1 MAQEEIQKPAAA
13 STTTTAPV
21 PAKEET
27 PVVPPVKEVSVP
39 VTTEKSVTAPAPESK
54 EENIVSEKEAP
65 VTVTEPEVTVEE
77 PEVPAEKAEEM
88 ATGKVIAHT
97 ESFKEEGYLASELTE
112 AEKNALAEFKEMV
125 REALN
130 KHEFTAPP
138 AEEEKVEEV
147 KTDEVAQTK
156 TEEKSAAPTAVET
169 KTEEKSAVTPP
180 EEIKPAAP
188 AAAETKKEETSAVSP
203 TEETKPAAPAAEEIT
218 KEEKPVAPTPV
229 ESKPAAPVV
238 TETKKEETPAP
249 VETKPAAPVV
259 AETTKQE
266 TPAPV
271 TTETKKDEKPAPV
284 ETKAAAPA
292 TTETKKE
299 EKPAPVETKP
309 AAPVTT
315 ETKKEEKPAPV
326 ETKQEEK
333 PVSVETKAAAP
344 VTIETKQEEKPVS
357 VETKAAAPVT
367 IETKQVEQPAP
378 PVETEPAVP
387 ITTEIK
393 KEEEKEELVTIEK
406 AFAAEQE
413 EATKTV
419 EAIEEESIVSITLP
433 ETAVSVEPEEVSIWG
448 IPLLE
453 DERSDVILL
462 KFLRARDF
470 KVKEAFT
477 MLKTRSNG
485 AKKTTS
491 TTSWQKI
498 SKGPSSRRWCSL
510 TELTS
515 KDTLF
520 SQTKRSST
528 SSSSGGFSSKRS
540 VRSLD
545 FSPEA
550 KSSFVFVSDFRN
562 APGLGKRSLWQFIR
576 RAVKQFEDNYPE
588 FVAKELFINVPWWY
602 IPYYKTFGNIIISPR
617 TRSKMV
623 LAGPSKTAETI
634 FKYVAPEV
642 VLVKYGGLSKE
653 SPFTVEDGVTEAVVK
668 SSAKHTIE
676 LPASEGSTL
685 SWELRVLG
693 ADVSYGAQFEPTSES
708 SYTVIVSKNRKVGLT
723 DEPVITDSFKAGE
736 PGKIVITIDNN
747 TFKKK
752 KVIYRFKTEA

>member
-1 MAQEEIQKPAAA
+1 MAQEEIQKPAA
-13 STTTTAPV
+13 STTTAPV

-27 PVVPPVKEVSVP
+27 PVVPPVKEVSAP
-39 VTTEKSVTAPAPESK
+39 VTTDKSVTAPAPESK

-65 VTVTEPEVTVEE
+65 VVVTKPEVTVEE
-77 PEVPAEKAEEM
+77 PEVPVEKVEEIV
-88 ATGKVIAHT
+88 TGKVIAHT

-138 AEEEKVEEV
+138 PTPAKEETAEEKKTEDTEEV
-147 KTDEVAQTK
+147 KTDEVAETK
-156 TEEKSAAPTAVET
+156 TEEKSAAPT
-169 KTEEKSAVTPP
+169 
-180 EEIKPAAP
+180 
-188 AAAETKKEETSAVSP
+188 AAETKKEETSAVSP

-259 AETTKQE
+259 AETKKQE

-309 AAPVTT
+309 AAPVETKPAAPVTT
-315 ETKKEEKPAPV
+315 ETKKEEEKAVTSAPV
-326 ETKQEEK
+326 ETK
-333 PVSVETKAAAP
+333 PATP
-344 VTIETKQEEKPVS
+344 VT
-357 VETKAAAPVT
+357 
-367 IETKQVEQPAP
+367 
-378 PVETEPAVP
+378 TEV
-387 ITTEIK
+387 
-393 KEEEKEELVTIEK
+393 VTIEK

-477 MLKTRSNG
+477 MLKNTVQWRKENNIDDLVAEDLQG
-485 AKKTTS
+485 AEFEKMVFTHGVDK
-491 TTSWQKI
+491 QGHVVI
-498 SKGPSSRRWCSL
+498 YSSYG
-510 TELTS
+510 EFQN
-515 KDTLF
+515 KEIF
-520 SQTKRSST
+520 SDKEKFNKFLKWRIQFQEKC
-528 SSSSGGFSSKRS
+528 

-588 FVAKELFINVPWWY
+588 FVAKEV
-602 IPYYKTFGNIIISPR
+602 KTSTF
-617 TRSKMV
+617 
-623 LAGPSKTAETI
+623 
-634 FKYVAPEV
+634 
-642 VLVKYGGLSKE
+642 
-653 SPFTVEDGVTEAVVK
+653 
-668 SSAKHTIE
+668 SS
-676 LPASEGSTL
+676 
-685 SWELRVLG
+685 
-693 ADVSYGAQFEPTSES
+693 
-708 SYTVIVSKNRKVGLT
+708 
-723 DEPVITDSFKAGE
+723 
-736 PGKIVITIDNN
+736 
-747 TFKKK
+747 
-752 KVIYRFKTEA
+752 

>member
-1 MAQEEIQKPAAA
+1 MAQEEIQKPAA
-13 STTTTAPV
+13 STTTAPV

-27 PVVPPVKEVSVP
+27 PVVPPVKEVSAP

-65 VTVTEPEVTVEE
+65 VVVTEPEVTVEE
-77 PEVPAEKAEEM
+77 PEVPVEKVEEIV
-88 ATGKVIAHT
+88 TGKVIAHT

-138 AEEEKVEEV
+138 PTPAKEETAEEKKTEDTEEV
-147 KTDEVAQTK
+147 KTDEVAETK
-156 TEEKSAAPTAVET
+156 TEEKSAAPT
-169 KTEEKSAVTPP
+169 
-180 EEIKPAAP
+180 
-188 AAAETKKEETSAVSP
+188 AAETKKEETSAVSP

-238 TETKKEETPAP
+238 TETKKEETPAL

-259 AETTKQE
+259 AETKKQE

-309 AAPVTT
+309 AAQVTA

-326 ETKQEEK
+326 ETK
-333 PVSVETKAAAP
+333 PAAP
-344 VTIETKQEEKPVS
+344 VTTET
-357 VETKAAAPVT
+357 
-367 IETKQVEQPAP
+367 
-378 PVETEPAVP
+378 
-387 ITTEIK
+387 K
-393 KEEEKEELVTIEK
+393 KEEEKAVTSAPVETKPATPVTTEVVTIEK

-477 MLKTRSNG
+477 MLKNTVQWRKENNIDDLVAEDLQG
-485 AKKTTS
+485 AEFEKMVFTHGVDK
-491 TTSWQKI
+491 QGHVVI
-498 SKGPSSRRWCSL
+498 YSSYG
-510 TELTS
+510 EFQN
-515 KDTLF
+515 KEIF
-520 SQTKRSST
+520 SDKEKFNKFLKWRIQFQEKC
-528 SSSSGGFSSKRS
+528 

-642 VLVKYGGLSKE
+642 VPVKYGGLSKE

-693 ADVSYGAQFEPTSES
+693 ADVSYGAQFEPTNEA
-708 SYTVIVSKNRKVGLT
+708 SYTVIVSKNRKIGLT

-747 TFKKK
+747 NTFKKK
-752 KVIYRFKTEA
+752 KVIYRFKTQA

>member
-1 MAQEEIQKPAAA
+1 
-13 STTTTAPV
+13 
-21 PAKEET
+21 
-27 PVVPPVKEVSVP
+27 
-39 VTTEKSVTAPAPESK
+39 
-54 EENIVSEKEAP
+54 
-65 VTVTEPEVTVEE
+65 
-77 PEVPAEKAEEM
+77 
-88 ATGKVIAHT
+88 
-97 ESFKEEGYLASELTE
+97 
-112 AEKNALAEFKEMV
+112 MV

-138 AEEEKVEEV
+138 PTPAKEETAEEKKTEDTEEV
-147 KTDEVAQTK
+147 KTDEVAETK
-156 TEEKSAAPTAVET
+156 TEEKSAAPT
-169 KTEEKSAVTPP
+169 
-180 EEIKPAAP
+180 
-188 AAAETKKEETSAVSP
+188 AETKKEETSAVSP

-259 AETTKQE
+259 AETKKQE

-309 AAPVTT
+309 AAPVETKPAAPVTT
-315 ETKKEEKPAPV
+315 ETKKEEEKAVTSAPV
-326 ETKQEEK
+326 ETK
-333 PVSVETKAAAP
+333 PATP
-344 VTIETKQEEKPVS
+344 VT
-357 VETKAAAPVT
+357 
-367 IETKQVEQPAP
+367 
-378 PVETEPAVP
+378 TEV
-387 ITTEIK
+387 
-393 KEEEKEELVTIEK
+393 VTIEK

-477 MLKTRSNG
+477 MLKNTVQWRKENNIDDLVAEDLQG
-485 AKKTTS
+485 AEFEKMVFTHGVDK
-491 TTSWQKI
+491 QGHVVI
-498 SKGPSSRRWCSL
+498 YSSYG
-510 TELTS
+510 EFQN
-515 KDTLF
+515 KEIF
-520 SQTKRSST
+520 SDKEKFNKFLKWRIQFQEKC
-528 SSSSGGFSSKRS
+528 

-642 VLVKYGGLSKE
+642 VPVKYGGLSKE

-693 ADVSYGAQFEPTSES
+693 ADVSYGAQFEPTNEA
-708 SYTVIVSKNRKVGLT
+708 SYTVIVSKNRKIGLT

-747 TFKKK
+747 NTFKKK
-752 KVIYRFKTEA
+752 KVIYRFKTQA

>member
-1 MAQEEIQKPAAA
+1 
-13 STTTTAPV
+13 
-21 PAKEET
+21 EET
-27 PVVPPVKEVSVP
+27 PVVPPVKEVSAP
-39 VTTEKSVTAPAPESK
+39 VTTDKSVAAPAPESK
-54 EENIVSEKEAP
+54 EEKVVSEKEAP
-65 VTVTEPEVTVEE
+65 VTVTETEVTVEE
-77 PEVPAEKAEEM
+77 PEVTVEKVEEIV
-88 ATGKVIAHT
+88 TGKVIAHT

-138 AEEEKVEEV
+138 AKEETVEEKKREETEEV
-147 KTDEVAQTK
+147 AETI
-156 TEEKSAAPTAVET
+156 TEEKSAAPTV
-169 KTEEKSAVTPP
+169 V
-180 EEIKPAAP
+180 
-188 AAAETKKEETSAVSP
+188 ETKKEETSAVP
-203 TEETKPAAPAAEEIT
+203 APEETKPAAPAAAEIK

-229 ESKPAAPVV
+229 ESKLAAPVV

-259 AETTKQE
+259 TETKKE
-266 TPAPV
+266 EAKPAAPV
-271 TTETKKDEKPAPV
+271 TTETKKEEKPPVTTETKKEEKPAPV
-284 ETKAAAPA
+284 ETKPAAPVTA
-292 TTETKKE
+292 ETKKE

-315 ETKKEEKPAPV
+315 ETKKEEEKAVTSAPV
-326 ETKQEEK
+326 ETK
-333 PVSVETKAAAP
+333 PATP
-344 VTIETKQEEKPVS
+344 VT
-357 VETKAAAPVT
+357 
-367 IETKQVEQPAP
+367 
-378 PVETEPAVP
+378 TEV
-387 ITTEIK
+387 
-393 KEEEKEELVTIEK
+393 VTIEK

-419 EAIEEESIVSITLP
+419 EAIEESFVSITLP

-477 MLKTRSNG
+477 MLKNTVQWRKENNMDELLAEDLQG
-485 AKKTTS
+485 AEFEKMVFTHGVDK
-491 TTSWQKI
+491 QGHVVI
-498 SKGPSSRRWCSL
+498 YSSYG
-510 TELTS
+510 EFQN
-515 KDTLF
+515 KEIF
-520 SQTKRSST
+520 SDKEKLNKFLKWRIQFQEKC
-528 SSSSGGFSSKRS
+528 

-642 VLVKYGGLSKE
+642 VPVKYGGLSKE
-653 SPFTVEDGVTEAVVK
+653 SPFAVEDGVTEAVVK
-668 SSAKHTIE
+668 SSAKHIIE
-676 LPASEGSTL
+676 LPCFRGIMMDGSTL

-693 ADVSYGAQFEPTSES
+693 ADVSYGAQFEPTNEA
-708 SYTVIVSKNRKVGLT
+708 SYTVIVSKNRKIGLT

-752 KVIYRFKTEA
+752 KVIYRFKTQA

>member
-1 MAQEEIQKPAAA
+1 MAQEEIQKPAA
-13 STTTTAPV
+13 STTTAPV
-21 PAKEET
+21 PTKEET
-27 PVVPPVKEVSVP
+27 PVVPPVKEVSAP
-39 VTTEKSVTAPAPESK
+39 VITEKSVTAPAPESK
-54 EENIVSEKEAP
+54 EENIVSEKEAAP
-65 VTVTEPEVTVEE
+65 VTVTEPEVKVEE
-77 PEVPAEKAEEM
+77 PEVKVEEPEVTAETVEEIE
-88 ATGKVIAHT
+88 TGKVITHT

-112 AEKNALAEFKEMV
+112 AEKDALAEFKEMV

-138 AEEEKVEEV
+138 PPPAVEEKVEEKKEV
-147 KTDEVAQTK
+147 KTGDVE
-156 TEEKSAAPTAVET
+156 TEEKSAAPTTV
-169 KTEEKSAVTPP
+169 
-180 EEIKPAAP
+180 
-188 AAAETKKEETSAVSP
+188 ETKKEENAAIPAVA
-203 TEETKPAAPAAEEIT
+203 KIT
-218 KEEKPVAPTPV
+218 KEEEKPVAPTPV
-229 ESKPAAPVV
+229 ETVTKKEETPAPAAPVITEAKKEETPAPV
-238 TETKKEETPAP
+238 ETKAAAPVTTEIKKEEKPAPVETKAAAPVTTETKKEETPAP
-249 VETKPAAPVV
+249 VETKA
-259 AETTKQE
+259 
-266 TPAPV
+266 
-271 TTETKKDEKPAPV
+271 
-284 ETKAAAPA
+284 
-292 TTETKKE
+292 
-299 EKPAPVETKP
+299 

-326 ETKQEEK
+326 ETKAAAPVTTETKKEET
-333 PVSVETKAAAP
+333 PSPVETKAAAP
-344 VTIETKQEEKPVS
+344 VTTETKKEEKPAP
-357 VETKAAAPVT
+357 VETKAAAPVVL
-367 IETKQVEQPAP
+367 ET
-378 PVETEPAVP
+378 
-387 ITTEIK
+387 K
-393 KEEEKEELVTIEK
+393 KEEEKGATSAPVETKPATPVTTELKKEEAVVTIEK

-419 EAIEEESIVSITLP
+419 EAIEESVVSITLP

-462 KFLRARDF
+462 KFLRARDL

-477 MLKTRSNG
+477 MLKNTVQWRKENNIDDLLAEDLQG
-485 AKKTTS
+485 TEFEKMVFTHGVDK
-491 TTSWQKI
+491 QGHVVI
-498 SKGPSSRRWCSL
+498 YSSYG
-510 TELTS
+510 EFQN
-515 KDTLF
+515 KEIF
-520 SQTKRSST
+520 SDKEKFNKFLKWRIQFQEKC
-528 SSSSGGFSSKRS
+528 

-623 LAGPSKTAETI
+623 LAGPAKSAETI
-634 FKYVAPEV
+634 FKYIAPEV
-642 VLVKYGGLSKE
+642 VPVKYGGLSKE

-668 SSAKHTIE
+668 SLGKHTIE
-676 LPASEGSTL
+676 LPASEGCTL

-708 SYTVIVSKNRKVGLT
+708 SYTVIVSKNKKIGLT

-736 PGKIVITIDNN
+736 PGKIVITIDNQ

-752 KVIYRFKTEA
+752 KVIYRFKTQA